1 MNFWGALHLR
11 SAGVFDYDRSKLLFS
26 TRYASMTGSEL
37 AQILLEKYHIQ
48 VEMETEHYV
57 LALAAVGDSE
67 EGFERLCQAIE
78 EIDQEEAQKKKEKRE
93 LRREAPRLLLH
104 KAFQIFY
111 CNLRS

>member
-1 MNFWGALHLR
+1 MIVPNYFFHTLCVNDGN
-11 SAGVFDYDRSKLLFS
+11 
-26 TRYASMTGSEL
+26 EL

-78 EIDQEEAQKKKEKRE
+78 EIDQEEDGEEMDSGAVEDAADKVDPVQLDPGKTKKKTLEGIEAGKEIAWKR
-93 LRREAPRLLLH
+93 
-104 KAFQIFY
+104 K
-111 CNLRS
+111 

>member
-1 MNFWGALHLR
+1 
-11 SAGVFDYDRSKLLFS
+11 
-26 TRYASMTGSEL
+26 MTGSEL

-78 EIDQEEAQKKKEKRE
+78 EIDQEEAQKKKKKRS
-93 LRREAPRLLLH
+93 RRTEGRKNSIHFIEPVH
-104 KAFQIFY
+104 VDHGGNGIGE
-111 CNLRS
+111 